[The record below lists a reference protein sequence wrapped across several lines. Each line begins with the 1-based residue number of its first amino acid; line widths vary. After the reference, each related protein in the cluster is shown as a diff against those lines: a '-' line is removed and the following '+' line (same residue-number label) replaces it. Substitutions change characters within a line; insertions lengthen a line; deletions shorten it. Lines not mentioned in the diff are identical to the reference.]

1 MPLPGMKATH
11 LQASDLPAL
20 ARLATDATLGVTDLV
35 EAVHAGI
42 ARPWGRSAA
51 SHAARTRGITGLVY
65 AGIRSLTRGIGGGT
79 VAALERLA
87 PPVDPVEPTPARLT
101 ALAALNA
108 VFGDRLAASGNALAL
123 PMRLHRD
130 DGCPL
135 PLESPVPIAA
145 TSQAT
150 SRVLILVHGLG
161 LHDGHWRHAGHDYGA
176 LLARTQGYTPL
187 YLRYNTG
194 LHVAANGRAL
204 AELLE
209 ALQSQWPLPI
219 ESLAII
225 AHSMGGL
232 VARSAC
238 HHAGHVG
245 HAWRPRLRSL
255 VCLGTPHHGAPLER
269 AGLGAQRLL
278 AALPFAGPFASLGR
292 LRSAGITDLRHG
304 NLLHDDAGDGD
315 RFADAVDRR
324 TPVPLPRGVR
334 CHAIAASIGGRSDGL
349 AARLL
354 GDGLV
359 PLDSAL
365 GRHPQ
370 RARRLAFPRSRQW
383 VAEGIGHFDLLGDA
397 AVAQRLQRWLAV

>member
-1 MPLPGMKATH
+1 MKTAH
-11 LQASDLPAL
+11 LHVSDLHGL
-20 ARLATDATLGVTDLV
+20 ARLATEATLGVTDLV

-42 ARPWGRSAA
+42 ARPWRRRDAPDA
-51 SHAARTRGITGLVY
+51 ERTRGIAARGY
-65 AGIRSLTRGIGGGT
+65 AGIRSLTRGIGGGAAT
-79 VAALERLA
+79 ALERLA
-87 PPVDPVEPTPARLT
+87 PPPAEAIEPTPARLT

-108 VFGDRLAASGNALAL
+108 VLGDRLAAAGNPLAL
-123 PMRLHRD
+123 PMQLVRE
-130 DGCPL
+130 DGRPL
-135 PLESPVPIAA
+135 PLPLQAQALATASP
-145 TSQAT
+145 QAG
-150 SRVLILVHGLG
+150 RRLLILVHGLG

-209 ALQSQWPLPI
+209 ALEQSPEPI
-219 ESLAII
+219 ESLAIV

-238 HHAGHVG
+238 HHAERAGY
-245 HAWRPRLRSL
+245 AWRSRLRVL

-278 AALPFAGPFASLGR
+278 GTLPFAAPFARLAR

-304 NLLHDDAGDGD
+304 NLLEGDAGDAD
-315 RFADAVDRR
+315 RFVDAADTR
-324 TPVPLPRGVR
+324 TPLPLPQDVR
-334 CHAIAASIGGRSDGL
+334 CYAIAATVGTRRDGL

-370 RARRLAFPRSRQW
+370 RARRLAFPRARQW
-383 VAEGIGHFDLLGDA
+383 VAEGVGHFDLLGDA
-397 AVAQRLQRWLAV
+397 AVAQRLQRWLAI

>member
-1 MPLPGMKATH
+1 MRTAH
-11 LQASDLPAL
+11 LQTSDLHAL

-42 ARPWGRSAA
+42 ARPWRRRDAPD
-51 SHAARTRGITGLVY
+51 AARTRGITGRVY
-65 AGIRSLTRGIGGGT
+65 AGIRGLTRGIGGGT
-79 VAALERLA
+79 AAALARLA
-87 PPVDPVEPTPARLT
+87 PLAGASEPAPARLT

-108 VFGDRLAASGNALAL
+108 VLGDRLASSGNPLAL
-123 PMRLHRD
+123 PMRLYRN
-130 DGCPL
+130 DGHPL
-135 PLESPVPIAA
+135 PLRVSALAAA
-145 TSQAT
+145 TPPVGR
-150 SRVLILVHGLG
+150 RVLILVHGLG
-161 LHDGHWRHAGHDYGA
+161 LHDGHWRRGGHDYGA

-209 ALQSQWPLPI
+209 TLEQSPEPI
-219 ESLAII
+219 ESLAIV

-238 HHAGHVG
+238 HHAERAGY
-245 HAWRPRLRSL
+245 AWRSRLRVL

-278 AALPFAGPFASLGR
+278 AALPFAAPFARLAR

-304 NLLHDDAGDGD
+304 NLLQDDAGDAD
-315 RFADAVDRR
+315 RFADAADRR
-324 TPVPLPRGVR
+324 TPVPLPQDVR
-334 CHAIAASIGGRSDGL
+334 CHAIAASVGTRRGGL

-383 VAEGIGHFDLLGDA
+383 VAEGIGHFDLLGND

>member
-1 MPLPGMKATH
+1 MKAAH
-11 LQASDLPAL
+11 LQVSDLHGL

-42 ARPWGRSAA
+42 ARPWRRRDAPD
-51 SHAARTRGITGLVY
+51 AARTRGITGLVY
-65 AGIRSLTRGIGGGT
+65 AGIRGLTRGIGGGAA
-79 VAALERLA
+79 AALERLVPHA
-87 PPVDPVEPTPARLT
+87 DAIEPTPARLA

-108 VFGDRLAASGNALAL
+108 VFGDRLTADGNPLAL
-123 PMRLHRD
+123 PMRLHRA

-135 PLESPVPIAA
+135 PMRAPAPVAA
-145 TSQAT
+145 NLPAGP
-150 SRVLILVHGLG
+150 RVLILVHGLG

-176 LLARTQGYTPL
+176 LLARTRGYTPL

-209 ALQSQWPLPI
+209 VLQSQWPLPI
-219 ESLAII
+219 ESLAIV

-238 HHAGHVG
+238 HHAERAGY
-245 HAWRPRLRSL
+245 AWRSRLRVL

-278 AALPFAGPFASLGR
+278 AALPFAAPFARLAR

-304 NLLHDDAGDGD
+304 NLLESDAGEAD
-315 RFADAVDRR
+315 RFADAADRR
-324 TPVPLPRGVR
+324 TPVPLPQDVR
-334 CHAIAASIGGRSDGL
+334 CHAIAASVGTRRGGL

-383 VAEGIGHFDLLGDA
+383 VAQGIGHFDLLGDG
-397 AVAQRLQRWLAV
+397 AVAERLQRWLAV

>member
-1 MPLPGMKATH
+1 MRTAH
-11 LQASDLPAL
+11 LQTSDLHAL

-42 ARPWGRSAA
+42 ARPWRRRDAPD
-51 SHAARTRGITGLVY
+51 AARTHGITGRVY
-65 AGIRSLTRGIGGGT
+65 AGIRGLTRGIGGGT
-79 VAALERLA
+79 AAALARLA
-87 PPVDPVEPTPARLT
+87 PLAGASEPAPARLT

-108 VFGDRLAASGNALAL
+108 VLGDRLASSGNPLAL
-123 PMRLHRD
+123 PMRLYRN
-130 DGCPL
+130 DGHPL
-135 PLESPVPIAA
+135 PLRVSALAAA
-145 TSQAT
+145 TPPVGR
-150 SRVLILVHGLG
+150 RVLILVHGLG
-161 LHDGHWRHAGHDYGA
+161 LHDGHWRRGGHDYGV

-209 ALQSQWPLPI
+209 TLEQSPEPI
-219 ESLAII
+219 ESLAIV

-238 HHAGHVG
+238 HHAERAGY
-245 HAWRPRLRSL
+245 AWRSRLRVL

-278 AALPFAGPFASLGR
+278 AALPFAAPFARLAR

-304 NLLHDDAGDGD
+304 NLLQDDAGDAD
-315 RFADAVDRR
+315 RFADAADRR
-324 TPVPLPRGVR
+324 TPVPLPQDVR
-334 CHAIAASIGGRSDGL
+334 CYAIAASVGTRRRSL

-383 VAEGIGHFDLLGDA
+383 VAEGIGHFDLLGND

>member
-1 MPLPGMKATH
+1 MKTAH
-11 LQASDLPAL
+11 LHVSDLHGL
-20 ARLATDATLGVTDLV
+20 ARLATEATLGMTDLV

-42 ARPWGRSAA
+42 ARPWRCRDAPDA
-51 SHAARTRGITGLVY
+51 ERTRGIAALVY
-65 AGIRSLTRGIGGGT
+65 TGIRGLTRGIGGGAA
-79 VAALERLA
+79 AALERLV
-87 PPVDPVEPTPARLT
+87 PPADAIEPTPARLT

-108 VFGDRLAASGNALAL
+108 VLGDRLAAAGNPLAL
-123 PMRLHRD
+123 PMQLFRD
-130 DGCPL
+130 GGRPL
-135 PLESPVPIAA
+135 PLQTQALATASP
-145 TSQAT
+145 QAG
-150 SRVLILVHGLG
+150 RRLLILVHGLG

-176 LLARTQGYTPL
+176 LLARTQGCTPL

-209 ALQSQWPLPI
+209 TLEQSPESI
-219 ESLAII
+219 ESLAIV

-238 HHAGHVG
+238 HHAERAGY
-245 HAWRPRLRSL
+245 AWRSRLRVL

-278 AALPFAGPFASLGR
+278 AALPFAAPFARLAR

-304 NLLHDDAGDGD
+304 NLLEGDAGAID
-315 RFADAVDRR
+315 RFAQARDTR
-324 TPVPLPRGVR
+324 TPVPLPQDVR
-334 CHAIAASIGGRSDGL
+334 CYAIAASVGTRCGRL

-370 RARRLAFPRSRQW
+370 RTRRLAFPRSRQW
-383 VAEGIGHFDLLGDA
+383 VAEGIGHFDLLGDD
-397 AVAQRLQRWLAV
+397 AVAQRLQRWLAI

>member
-1 MPLPGMKATH
+1 MKAAY
-11 LQASDLPAL
+11 LQASDLHGL

-42 ARPWGRSAA
+42 ARPWRHRDA
-51 SHAARTRGITGLVY
+51 SDAARTRGITGLVY
-65 AGIRSLTRGIGGGT
+65 AGIRGLTRGIGGGT
-79 VAALERLA
+79 AAALARLA
-87 PPVDPVEPTPARLT
+87 PRAEASEPTPARLT
-101 ALAALNA
+101 TLAALNA
-108 VFGDRLAASGNALAL
+108 VLGDRLASSGNPLAL
-123 PMRLHRD
+123 PMRLYRD
-130 DGCPL
+130 DGRPL
-135 PLESPVPIAA
+135 PLQAPALAAASPPVGR
-145 TSQAT
+145 
-150 SRVLILVHGLG
+150 RVLILVHGLG
-161 LHDGHWRHAGHDYGA
+161 LHDGHWRRAGHDYGA

-194 LHVAANGRAL
+194 LHVAASGRAL

-209 ALQSQWPLPI
+209 TLQRQWPLPI
-219 ESLAII
+219 ESLAIV

-238 HHAGHVG
+238 HHAERAG
-245 HAWRPRLRSL
+245 HAWRSRLRVL

-269 AGLGAQRLL
+269 AGHGAQRLL
-278 AALPFAGPFASLGR
+278 AALPFAAPFARLAG

-304 NLLHDDAGDGD
+304 NLLEGDAGDTD
-315 RFADAVDRR
+315 RFAQAGDTR
-324 TPVPLPRGVR
+324 TPVPLPRDVR
-334 CHAIAASIGGRSDGL
+334 CCAIAASVGTRRHGL

-354 GDGLV
+354 GDGMV

-370 RARRLAFPRSRQW
+370 RAFRLAFPRSRQW

-397 AVAQRLQRWLAV
+397 AVARRLQRWLAV

>member
-1 MPLPGMKATH
+1 MKTAH
-11 LQASDLPAL
+11 LQASDWHAL
-20 ARLATDATLGVTDLV
+20 ARLATEATLGATDLV

-42 ARPWGRSAA
+42 ARPWSRRAA
-51 SHAARTRGITGLVY
+51 PDAGRTRGIAALVY
-65 AGIRSLTRGIGGGT
+65 TGIRGLTRSIGGGAA
-79 VAALERLA
+79 AALERLV
-87 PPVDPVEPTPARLT
+87 PPAAAIEPTLARLT

-108 VFGDRLAASGNALAL
+108 VLGDRLAAAGNPLAL
-123 PMRLHRD
+123 PMRLFRD
-130 DGCPL
+130 GGRPL
-135 PLESPVPIAA
+135 PLRTQALATASP
-145 TSQAT
+145 QAGG
-150 SRVLILVHGLG
+150 RLLILVHGLG

-176 LLARTQGYTPL
+176 LLARTQGYAPL

-209 ALQSQWPLPI
+209 ALQSQWPVPI
-219 ESLAII
+219 ESLAIV

-238 HHAGHVG
+238 HHAGRVG
-245 HAWRPRLRSL
+245 HAWRSRLRSL

-278 AALPFAGPFASLGR
+278 AALPFAAPFASLAR

-304 NLLHDDAGDGD
+304 NLLQDDAGDAD
-315 RFADAVDRR
+315 RFADAADTR
-324 TPVPLPRGVR
+324 TPVPLPRDVR

-370 RARRLAFPRSRQW
+370 RARRLAFPRARLW
-383 VAEGIGHFDLLGDA
+383 VVQGVGHFDLLGND
-397 AVAQRLQRWLAV
+397 AVAQRLQRWLAA

>member
-1 MPLPGMKATH
+1 MRTAH
-11 LQASDLPAL
+11 LQTSDLHAL

-42 ARPWGRSAA
+42 ARPWRRRDAPD
-51 SHAARTRGITGLVY
+51 AARTRGITGRVY
-65 AGIRSLTRGIGGGT
+65 AGIRGLTRGIGGGT
-79 VAALERLA
+79 AAALARLA
-87 PPVDPVEPTPARLT
+87 PLAGASEPAPARLT

-108 VFGDRLAASGNALAL
+108 VLGDRLASSGNPLAL
-123 PMRLHRD
+123 PMRLYRN
-130 DGCPL
+130 DGHPL
-135 PLESPVPIAA
+135 PLRVSALAAA
-145 TSQAT
+145 TPPVGR
-150 SRVLILVHGLG
+150 RVLILVHGLG
-161 LHDGHWRHAGHDYGA
+161 LHDGHWRRGGHDYGA

-209 ALQSQWPLPI
+209 TLEQSPEPI
-219 ESLAII
+219 ESLAIV

-238 HHAGHVG
+238 HHAERAGY
-245 HAWRPRLRSL
+245 AWRSRLRVL

-278 AALPFAGPFASLGR
+278 AALPFAAPFARLAR

-304 NLLHDDAGDGD
+304 NLLQDDAGDAD
-315 RFADAVDRR
+315 RFADAADRR
-324 TPVPLPRGVR
+324 TPVPLPQDVR
-334 CHAIAASIGGRSDGL
+334 CHAIAASVGTRRSGL

-383 VAEGIGHFDLLGDA
+383 VAEGIGHFDLLGND

>member
-1 MPLPGMKATH
+1 MKTVH
-11 LQASDLPAL
+11 LQAADLPAL
-20 ARLATDATLGVTDLV
+20 TRLVTDATLGVTDLV

-42 ARPWGRSAA
+42 AHPWSRRAA
-51 SHAARTRGITGLVY
+51 PEAARTHGITGRVY
-65 AGIRSLTRGIGGGT
+65 AGIRGLTRGIGGGT

-87 PPVDPVEPTPARLT
+87 PPPAEAIEPAPARLA

-108 VFGDRLAASGNALAL
+108 VFGDRLAAGANPLAL
-123 PMRLHRD
+123 PMRLHCA

-135 PLESPVPIAA
+135 PLRSPTLTTATAA
-145 TSQAT
+145 GP
-150 SRVLILVHGLG
+150 RVLILVHGLG
-161 LHDGHWRHAGHDYGA
+161 LHDGHWRRAGHDYGA
-176 LLARTQGYTPL
+176 LLARTHGYTPL

-209 ALQSQWPLPI
+209 ALQPQWPVPI
-219 ESLAII
+219 ETLAIV

-238 HHAGHVG
+238 HHAERAG
-245 HAWRPRLRSL
+245 HAWRSRLRSL

-269 AGLGAQRLL
+269 AGLGVQRLL
-278 AALPFAGPFASLGR
+278 AALPFAAPFASLGR

-304 NLLHDDAGDGD
+304 NLLQEAAGDAD
-315 RFADAVDRR
+315 RFADAADRR
-324 TPVPLPRGVR
+324 TPLPLPRDVR
-334 CHAIAASIGGRSDGL
+334 CHAIAASVGARSDSL

-359 PLDSAL
+359 SLDSAL

-370 RARRLAFPRSRQW
+370 RAHRLAFPRSRQW

-397 AVAQRLQRWLAV
+397 AVAQRLQRWLAI

>member
-1 MPLPGMKATH
+1 MKTAH
-11 LQASDLPAL
+11 LHVSDLHGL
-20 ARLATDATLGVTDLV
+20 ARLATEATLGVTDLV

-42 ARPWGRSAA
+42 ARPWRRRDAPDA
-51 SHAARTRGITGLVY
+51 QRTRGIAALVY
-65 AGIRSLTRGIGGGT
+65 TGIRGLTRGIGGGAA
-79 VAALERLA
+79 AALERLVPFA
-87 PPVDPVEPTPARLT
+87 DVIEPTPARLT

-108 VFGDRLAASGNALAL
+108 VLGDRLAAAGNLLAL
-123 PMRLHRD
+123 PMQLFRD
-130 DGCPL
+130 GGRPL
-135 PLESPVPIAA
+135 PLRTQALATASP
-145 TSQAT
+145 QAG
-150 SRVLILVHGLG
+150 RRLLILVHGLG

-194 LHVAANGRAL
+194 LHVATNGRAL

-209 ALQSQWPLPI
+209 TLEQSPEPI
-219 ESLAII
+219 ESLAIV

-238 HHAGHVG
+238 HHAERAGY
-245 HAWRPRLRSL
+245 AWRSRLRVL

-278 AALPFAGPFASLGR
+278 AALPFAAPFARLAR

-304 NLLHDDAGDGD
+304 NLLESDAGEAD
-315 RFADAVDRR
+315 RFADAADRR
-324 TPVPLPRGVR
+324 TPVPLPQDVR
-334 CHAIAASIGGRSDGL
+334 CYAIAASVGTRRGGL

-383 VAEGIGHFDLLGDA
+383 VAEGIGHFDLLGND

>member
-1 MPLPGMKATH
+1 MRAAH
-11 LQASDLPAL
+11 LLTSDLHAL

-42 ARPWGRSAA
+42 AHPWSRRDAPD
-51 SHAARTRGITGLVY
+51 AARTRGITGLVY
-65 AGIRSLTRGIGGGT
+65 AGIRGLTRGIGGGT

-87 PPVDPVEPTPARLT
+87 PRADVVEPTPVRLT

-108 VFGDRLAASGNALAL
+108 VIGDRLAAGGNPLAL
-123 PMRLHRD
+123 PMRFHGA

-135 PLESPVPIAA
+135 PMRARALAA
-145 TSQAT
+145 AKPPAGP
-150 SRVLILVHGLG
+150 RVLILVHGLG
-161 LHDGHWRHAGHDYGA
+161 LHDGHWRRSGHDYGA
-176 LLARTQGYTPL
+176 LLARTRGYTPL

-194 LHVAANGRAL
+194 LHVVANGRAL

-209 ALQSQWPLPI
+209 ALQSQWPQPI
-219 ESLAII
+219 ETLAIV

-238 HHAGHVG
+238 HHAECAGHV
-245 HAWRPRLRSL
+245 WRSRLRSL

-278 AALPFAGPFASLGR
+278 AALPFAAPFASLGR

-304 NLLHDDAGDGD
+304 HLLEGDAGDED
-315 RFADAVDRR
+315 RFAQAGDTR
-324 TPVPLPRGVR
+324 TPVPLPRDVR
-334 CHAIAASIGGRSDGL
+334 CHAIAASVGGRSGGL

-383 VAEGIGHFDLLGDA
+383 VAQGIGHFDLLGDA
-397 AVAQRLQRWLAV
+397 AVARRLQRWLAV